1 MRQEARASPAI
12 RRGSRLRS
20 FLQSCL
26 ASRRG
31 FDVLGGT
38 HLFWGWQ
45 GQSWRQYFFFFLNL
59 LHDLKLFEGL
69 CDYEDDGCISPGGRC
84 SGELVTPGTAS
95 GRGAVPG
102 REGAA
107 GHGRGLLS
115 KLGISYP
122 VSVSFAGCN
131 PTACADGKSG
141 EGNRTVL
148 SGLWVTAPPRRG
160 WDGREPG
167 GRAGVRGGRSAHA
180 SPRRVWGGLAG
191 GFAWGSTAGAFG
203 ACCAGAGVWWS
214 LSWTRGTDSGG
225 DVHHEGLG
233 TGGGVGRAE
242 RVGHSQRLRSAAGV
256 LLPPWAAAL

>member
-1 MRQEARASPAI
+1 MSWEEPTFSGAG
-12 RRGSRLRS
+12 RGR
-20 FLQSCL
+20 
-26 ASRRG
+26 
-31 FDVLGGT
+31 VGG
-38 HLFWGWQ
+38 
-45 GQSWRQYFFFFLNL
+45 SIFFFFFNL

-69 CDYEDDGCISPGGRC
+69 CDYEDDGCIFPGGRC

-95 GRGAVPG
+95 GRGAAPG

-167 GRAGVRGGRSAHA
+167 GRAGVRGGRSARA
-180 SPRRVWGGLAG
+180 SPRRVWGVWLGALPGAARPGHLVPAVPQLGLVFG
-191 GFAWGSTAGAFG
+191 GA
-203 ACCAGAGVWWS
+203 
-214 LSWTRGTDSGG
+214 
-225 DVHHEGLG
+225 
-233 TGGGVGRAE
+233 
-242 RVGHSQRLRSAAGV
+242 
-256 LLPPWAAAL
+256 